1 MEFPVVTS
9 GRSHVDRFVN
19 EIAPL
24 VVNEYIKRRKNG
36 ERTIYP
42 STVIA
47 QASLESGYNIN
58 AKTLFGIKGAGIVL
72 DTSEYVNG
80 EYVNIKDSFMCYPT
94 VAASI
99 QGYYDL
105 MQADRYIPATETSD
119 YKEECRQ
126 MQACGYAT
134 APDYADNLIYITD
147 RYNLTVFNDYALFVL
162 RSDENEE
169 IVMDDVNIEE
179 LADRIYNGDFGNG
192 RENRVREFEKIGFDK
207 DVYEAAQALCNKKY
221 YDI

>member
-1 MEFPVVTS
+1 MEFPVVNS

-42 STVIA
+42 STCIA

-58 AKTLFGIKGAGIVL
+58 TKTLFGIKGDGIVL
-72 DTSEYVNG
+72 GTSEYIDG
-80 EYVNIKDSFMCYPT
+80 EYVNIKDSFRCYPT

-105 MQADRYIPATETSD
+105 MQSDRYIPATETSD

-126 MQACGYAT
+126 LLACGYAT

-162 RSDENEE
+162 SEENEE
-169 IVMDDVNIEE
+169 IAVDDVNIEE

-192 RENRVREFEKIGFDK
+192 RENRQAEFEKIGFDK
-207 DVYEAAQALCNKKY
+207 DVYEAAQARCNKKY